1 VRALRRESLRRRRAA
16 AVRVTRATI
25 VVTPRVPTYA
35 NLRWLW
41 LAVLV
46 IVLDQ
51 LTKHLILASFRAGEE
66 LPLTPFASLVLA
78 FNRGAAFSF
87 LAGGGGWQRWFF
99 AVIAVAA
106 CVAMLWFLRRGGR
119 ALFCAGLA
127 LIIGGALGNLF
138 DRLTLGHVVDF
149 VLLHWRGWYYPAFNV
164 ADSAITVGAVA
175 LIIDSFRERRPRDTS
190 AGPGGRDR

>member
-1 VRALRRESLRRRRAA
+1 M
-16 AVRVTRATI
+16 TRATAA
-25 VVTPRVPTYA
+25 VTQRAPTSA

-51 LTKHLILASFRAGEE
+51 LTKHLILASFRTGEE

-87 LAGGGGWQRWFF
+87 LADGGGWQRWLF
-99 AVIAVAA
+99 ALIAVVA

-149 VLLHWRGWYYPAFNV
+149 LLLHWRGWYYPAFNV
-164 ADSAITVGAVA
+164 ADSAITIGAVA
-175 LIIDSFRERRPRDTS
+175 LIIDSFRERRPR
-190 AGPGGRDR
+190 AG

>member
-1 VRALRRESLRRRRAA
+1 M
-16 AVRVTRATI
+16 
-25 VVTPRVPTYA
+25 RVPTSA

-46 IVLDQ
+46 VALDQ
-51 LTKHLILASFRAGEE
+51 LTKHLIVASFRPGEE
-66 LPLTPFASLVLA
+66 LPLTPFASLILA

-87 LAGGGGWQRWFF
+87 LAGETGWQRWLF
-99 AVIAVAA
+99 AAIAVAA
-106 CVAMLWFLRRGGR
+106 CAVMAWLLARGGR

-127 LIIGGALGNLF
+127 LIIGGALGNLY

-164 ADSAITVGAVA
+164 ADSAITIGAAA
-175 LIIDSFRERRPRDTS
+175 LILDSFRRPRE
-190 AGPGGRDR
+190 APGSSP

>member
-1 VRALRRESLRRRRAA
+1 MTRANA
-16 AVRVTRATI
+16 AVTQRA
-25 VVTPRVPTYA
+25 PTSA

-41 LAVLV
+41 VAVLV

-51 LTKHLILASFRAGEE
+51 FTKHLILASFRTGEE

-87 LAGGGGWQRWFF
+87 LADGGGWQRWFF
-99 AVIAVAA
+99 ALIAVVA

-149 VLLHWRGWYYPAFNV
+149 LLLHWRGWYYPAFNV
-164 ADSAITVGAVA
+164 ADSAITIGAVA
-175 LIIDSFRERRPRDTS
+175 LIIDSFRERRPR
-190 AGPGGRDR
+190 GG

>member
-1 VRALRRESLRRRRAA
+1 M
-16 AVRVTRATI
+16 ATSI
-25 VVTPRVPTYA
+25 VMPEASKSA
-35 NLRWLW
+35 NWRWLW
-41 LAVLV
+41 LAAVV

-51 LTKHLILASFRAGEE
+51 LSKHWIVASFRPGEE

-87 LAGGGGWQRWFF
+87 LADGSGWQRWLF

-127 LIIGGALGNLF
+127 LIIGGALGNLY
-138 DRLTLGHVVDF
+138 DRVTLGHVVDF
-149 VLLHWRGWYYPAFNV
+149 VLLHWHRLYYPAFNV
-164 ADSAITVGAVA
+164 AASAITVGAVA
-175 LIIDSFRERRPRDTS
+175 LILDSFRERRPRAPS
-190 AGPGGRDR
+190 ADNGDRSR